1 MKFSVEVGLGPSH
14 IVLDGDP
21 GPLPKKGH
29 SSPPLLAHDYCG
41 QTARWIQDATWYEGR
56 PGPRPHCV
64 RWGSSFPPLKR
75 GTVPQFSSL
84 VYCDQ
89 MVTHLSYCWA
99 FVRKY
104 MHRQPRSSS

>member
-41 QTARWIQDATWYEGR
+41 QTSRWIQDATWYEGR

-64 RWGSSFPPLKR
+64 RWGSSFPPPEKGHSPPIFVSCLLWPN
-75 GTVPQFSSL
+75 GHPSQL
-84 VYCDQ
+84 L
-89 MVTHLSYCWA
+89 LSIC
-99 FVRKY
+99 
-104 MHRQPRSSS
+104 